1 MIIGSLAIEAI
12 IYDAQSLKE
21 KRAVLKS
28 VVTRL
33 RDRFNLSVAE
43 TDHQN
48 VWQRTKIAIAVVSSD
63 KVRAEQ
69 ELNRALDF
77 IDSVP
82 EIEVASVRW
91 EWI

>member
-1 MIIGSLAIEAI
+1 MIGSLAIEAI